1 MRSQFDTF
9 TSEYFGKRPSLAMVF
24 LLIDCS
30 IPPQK
35 VDLEY
40 AQRLADMGAPFCL
53 VFTKADK
60 RKKGAPPNA
69 KHRAAFKRALLGSFE
84 LLPPSVV
91 TSADSGLG
99 KSQLQSLIASLRVAY
114 EQSH

>member
-1 MRSQFDTF
+1 MP
-9 TSEYFGKRPSLAMVF
+9 RPGAPRTTRGDLLPLA
-24 LLIDCS
+24 
-30 IPPQK
+30 PAAPR
-35 VDLEY
+35 
-40 AQRLADMGAPFCL
+40 RLADFGTPFCII
-53 VFTKADK
+53 FTKADK
-60 RKKGAPPNA
+60 RKKGAPPNV
-69 KHRAAFKRALLGSFE
+69 KHRAAFKRELLKTFE

>member
-1 MRSQFDTF
+1 MRAEFDQFT
-9 TSEYFGKRPSLAMVF
+9 TEYFKQRKSLAMVF
-24 LLIDCS
+24 LLVDSS

-40 AQRLADMGAPFCL
+40 AQRLADFGTPFCI

-60 RKKGAPPNA
+60 RKKGAPPNR
-69 KHRAAFKRALLGSFE
+69 KNRIAFKHELLKTFE

-91 TSADSGLG
+91 TSAESGMG
-99 KSQLQSLIASLRVAY
+99 KSQLQALIASLRVAY
-114 EQSH
+114 EKSH